1 MCFSVVFS
9 FMAMVCIYILFDHSA
24 DGVLLPVT
32 VLLLDESMPSTVVII
47 DRFYIGLSL
56 SLPVRFCCC
65 FARVLMDR

>member
-24 DGVLLPVT
+24 NGVLLPGT

-47 DRFYIGLSL
+47 DRFYLCL
-56 SLPVRFCCC
+56 CLYVFVVVL
-65 FARVLMDR
+65 RVY